1 MTICALST
9 PSGIGGIAVVR
20 ISGPDAISAC
30 AKVFQPFK
38 AAHTLDL
45 RPTHTL
51 TFGRIIHP
59 DTQEVLD
66 EVVVALYR
74 APHSFTGEDVVEISC
89 HGSAYIQQEL
99 LHVLTTFC
107 GVRMAQGGEFTR
119 RAFANGRMDLSQAEA
134 VADLISAQNAAAHR
148 LAFSQMKGSI
158 SRKLDTLHDQLLRL
172 SSLLELELDFSEE
185 DVEFADRSQ
194 LLDIARQ
201 IDAEVVRLSDTFR
214 TGQAIRNGIPVAI
227 IGETNVGKSTLL
239 NHLLGDER
247 AIVSDVHGTTRD
259 VIEDTILLDGQLI
272 RFIDTAGIRD
282 TSDQVETMGIER
294 TYQRLERAQ
303 IVLWLIDGTRL
314 ADADSTQRCIQ
325 DTLDVYRRIQPYLRD
340 QQLLLVINKIDLI
353 PSDTLHAN
361 LPLLQ
366 QALDEAGLP
375 KQTGQSG
382 LPPKQTGQSGLPP
395 KQVFCPRCSGDRG
408 GAEDRGGLLFLSAKH
423 SLGFDHLREVLVR
436 ATRLPQ
442 AQGDVILTNQRH
454 YEAMQEAHQALLH
467 VIDGLESHLSGDLVA
482 EDLHAVIDVLN
493 SVLGRSITSQDTLNN
508 IFKNFCIGK

>member
-9 PSGIGGIAVVR
+9 PSGMGGIAVVR

-30 AKVFQPFK
+30 ARIFRPHKSD
-38 AAHTLDL
+38 HSLDH
-45 RPTHTL
+45 RKTHTL
-51 TFGRIIHP
+51 TFGRIVNP
-59 DTQEVLD
+59 TTGEELD
-66 EVVVALYR
+66 EVVVSLFR
-74 APHSFTGEDVVEISC
+74 APHSYTGEDVVEITC
-89 HGSAYIQQEL
+89 HGSLYIQQEL
-99 LHVLTTFC
+99 LHLLIGQC
-107 GVRMAQGGEFTR
+107 GVRMAEGGEFTR

-134 VADLISAQNAAAHR
+134 VADLIASQNAAAHR
-148 LAFSQMKGSI
+148 LAFSQMKGSV
-158 SRKLDTLHDQLLRL
+158 SQKLDGLHDQLLRL

-185 DVEFADRSQ
+185 DVEFADRTE
-194 LLDIARQ
+194 LLDTARQ
-201 IDAEVVRLSDTFR
+201 IDAEVVHLSDTFR

-239 NHLLGDER
+239 NQLLGDER
-247 AIVSDVHGTTRD
+247 AIVSEVHGTTRD

-282 TSDQVETMGIER
+282 TSDRVETMGIER

-314 ADADSTQRCIQ
+314 ADADSTRRCIH
-325 DTLDVYRRIQPYLRD
+325 DTLDVYRRIVPYLRD

-366 QALDEAGLP
+366 HALDNA
-375 KQTGQSG
+375 G
-382 LPPKQTGQSGLPP
+382 LPPKQTDDPNLPPKQTDEAGLPP
-395 KQVFCPRCSGDRG
+395 KQG
-408 GAEDRGGLLFLSAKH
+408 DRGGLLLLSAKH
-423 SLGFDHLREVLVR
+423 SQGLDQLRKVLVR

-467 VIDGLESHLSGDLVA
+467 VIDGLQSHLSGDLVA
-482 EDLHAVIDVLN
+482 EDLHAVIDALN

>member
-38 AAHTLDL
+38 ATHTLDL

-99 LHVLTTFC
+99 LHVLTSFC

-158 SRKLDTLHDQLLRL
+158 SRKLDTLHDQLLHL

-185 DVEFADRSQ
+185 DVEFADRSE

-201 IDAEVVRLSDTFR
+201 IDDEVVRLSDTFR

-314 ADADSTQRCIQ
+314 ADAASTQRCIQ

-375 KQTGQSG
+375 PMHIDEVGHHSS
-382 LPPKQTGQSGLPP
+382 PY
-395 KQVFCPRCSGDRG
+395 
-408 GAEDRGGLLFLSAKH
+408 AGGLEGVFLSAKH
-423 SLGFDHLREVLVR
+423 SLGFDHLRDVLVR

-482 EDLHAVIDVLN
+482 EDLHAVIDALN

>member
-99 LHVLTTFC
+99 LHILTSCC

-158 SRKLDTLHDQLLRL
+158 SRKLDTLHDQLLHL

-185 DVEFADRSQ
+185 DVEFADRSE

-282 TSDQVETMGIER
+282 TSDQIESMGIER

-314 ADADSTQRCIQ
+314 ADTDSTQHCIQ

-375 KQTGQSG
+375 
-382 LPPKQTGQSGLPP
+382 PKQTGQSGLPP
-395 KQVFCPRCSGDRG
+395 FRG
-408 GAEDRGGLLFLSAKH
+408 DRGGLLLLSAKH

-454 YEAMQEAHQALLH
+454 YEAMQEAHVALQH
-467 VIDGLESHLSGDLVA
+467 VIDGLVSHLSGDLVA
-482 EDLHAVIDVLN
+482 EDLHAVIDALN

-508 IFKNFCIGK
+508 IFKHFCIGK

>member
-38 AAHTLDL
+38 AEHTLDL

-99 LHVLTTFC
+99 LHVLTSCC

-185 DVEFADRSQ
+185 DVEFADRSE

-314 ADADSTQRCIQ
+314 ADAASTQRCIQ

-340 QQLLLVINKIDLI
+340 KQLLLVINKIDLI

-366 QALDEAGLP
+366 QALDEAGLHSSP
-375 KQTGQSG
+375 FKG
-382 LPPKQTGQSGLPP
+382 
-395 KQVFCPRCSGDRG
+395 
-408 GAEDRGGLLFLSAKH
+408 DRGGLLFLSAKH

-454 YEAMQEAHQALLH
+454 YEAMQEAHAALQH

-482 EDLHAVIDVLN
+482 EDLHAVIDALN
-493 SVLGRSITSQDTLNN
+493 SVLGRSISSQETLNN

>member
-38 AAHTLDL
+38 AEHTLDL

-99 LHVLTTFC
+99 LHVLTSFC

-185 DVEFADRSQ
+185 DVEFADRSE

-375 KQTGQSG
+375 SMHMDEVGHHSSPFKGEREG
-382 LPPKQTGQSGLPP
+382 P
-395 KQVFCPRCSGDRG
+395 
-408 GAEDRGGLLFLSAKH
+408 LLLSAKH

-482 EDLHAVIDVLN
+482 EDLHAVIDALN

-508 IFKNFCIGK
+508 IFKHFCVGK

>member
-59 DTQEVLD
+59 DTREVLD

-99 LHVLTTFC
+99 LHVLTSFC

-158 SRKLDTLHDQLLRL
+158 SRKLNTLHDQLLRL

-185 DVEFADRSQ
+185 DVEFADRSE

-314 ADADSTQRCIQ
+314 ADAVSTQRCIQ

-375 KQTGQSG
+375 PMHIDEVGDHSSPYAGIQ
-382 LPPKQTGQSGLPP
+382 PPL
-395 KQVFCPRCSGDRG
+395 F
-408 GAEDRGGLLFLSAKH
+408 GGLRGCGGLEGVFLSAKH

-454 YEAMQEAHQALLH
+454 YEAMQEAHAALQH

-482 EDLHAVIDVLN
+482 EDLHAVIDALN

-508 IFKNFCIGK
+508 IFKHFCVGK

>member
-30 AKVFQPFK
+30 AQVFQPFK

-59 DTQEVLD
+59 ETQEVLD

-99 LHVLTTFC
+99 LHVLTSCC

-185 DVEFADRSQ
+185 DVEFADRSE

-272 RFIDTAGIRD
+272 RFIDTAGIRE

-375 KQTGQSG
+375 PMHIDEVGHHSSPYAGIQ
-382 LPPKQTGQSGLPP
+382 PPL
-395 KQVFCPRCSGDRG
+395 F
-408 GAEDRGGLLFLSAKH
+408 GGLRGCGGLEGVFLSAKH

-442 AQGDVILTNQRH
+442 VQGDVILTNQRH

-482 EDLHAVIDVLN
+482 EDLHAVIDALN

>member
-99 LHVLTTFC
+99 LHVLTSCC

-185 DVEFADRSQ
+185 DVEFADRSE

-375 KQTGQSG
+375 PMHIDEVGHHSSPYAGIQ
-382 LPPKQTGQSGLPP
+382 PPL
-395 KQVFCPRCSGDRG
+395 F
-408 GAEDRGGLLFLSAKH
+408 GGLRGCGGLEGVFLSAKH

-482 EDLHAVIDVLN
+482 EDLHAVIDALN

>member
-38 AAHTLDL
+38 AAHTLDQ
-45 RPTHTL
+45 RATHTL

-89 HGSAYIQQEL
+89 HGSTYIQQEL
-99 LHVLTTFC
+99 LHVLTSCC

-185 DVEFADRSQ
+185 DVEFADRSE

-375 KQTGQSG
+375 PMHIDEVGHHSSPYAGIQ
-382 LPPKQTGQSGLPP
+382 PPL
-395 KQVFCPRCSGDRG
+395 F
-408 GAEDRGGLLFLSAKH
+408 GGLRGCGGLEGVFLSAKH

-467 VIDGLESHLSGDLVA
+467 VIDGLESHLSSDLVA
-482 EDLHAVIDVLN
+482 EDLHAVIDALN

-508 IFKNFCIGK
+508 IFKHFCIGK

>member
-38 AAHTLDL
+38 AEHTLDL

-59 DTQEVLD
+59 DTHEVLD

-99 LHVLTTFC
+99 LHVLTSFC

-185 DVEFADRSQ
+185 DVEFADRSE
-194 LLDIARQ
+194 LLNIARQ

-375 KQTGQSG
+375 PMHLKESG
-382 LPPKQTGQSGLPP
+382 LHSSPFKG
-395 KQVFCPRCSGDRG
+395 
-408 GAEDRGGLLFLSAKH
+408 DRGGLLFLSAKH

-454 YEAMQEAHQALLH
+454 YEAMQEAHAALQH

-482 EDLHAVIDVLN
+482 EDLHAVIDALN

-508 IFKNFCIGK
+508 IFKHFCVGK

>member
-30 AKVFQPFK
+30 AQVFQPFK
-38 AAHTLDL
+38 AEHTLDL

-59 DTQEVLD
+59 DTHEVLD

-99 LHVLTTFC
+99 LHVLTSFC

-185 DVEFADRSQ
+185 DVEFADRSE

-366 QALDEAGLP
+366 QALDEAGLHSSP
-375 KQTGQSG
+375 FKG
-382 LPPKQTGQSGLPP
+382 
-395 KQVFCPRCSGDRG
+395 
-408 GAEDRGGLLFLSAKH
+408 DRGGLLFLSAKH

-454 YEAMQEAHQALLH
+454 YEAMQEAHAALQH

-482 EDLHAVIDVLN
+482 EDLHAVIDALN

-508 IFKNFCIGK
+508 IFKHFCVGK

>member
-30 AKVFQPFK
+30 AQVFQPFK

-99 LHVLTTFC
+99 LHVLTSFC

-185 DVEFADRSQ
+185 DVEFADRSE
-194 LLDIARQ
+194 LLDIAHQ

-314 ADADSTQRCIQ
+314 ADAASTQRCIQ

-366 QALDEAGLP
+366 HALDEAGLP
-375 KQTGQSG
+375 PMHIDEVGHHSSPYAGIQ
-382 LPPKQTGQSGLPP
+382 PPL
-395 KQVFCPRCSGDRG
+395 F
-408 GAEDRGGLLFLSAKH
+408 GGLRGCGGLEGVFLSAKH

-454 YEAMQEAHQALLH
+454 YEAMQEAHQSLLH

-482 EDLHAVIDVLN
+482 EDLHAVIDALN

>member
-30 AKVFQPFK
+30 AQVFQPFK
-38 AAHTLDL
+38 AEHTLAL

-59 DTQEVLD
+59 DTHEVLD

-99 LHVLTTFC
+99 LHVLTSFC

-185 DVEFADRSQ
+185 DVEFADRSE

-259 VIEDTILLDGQLI
+259 VIEDTILLDGQFI

-314 ADADSTQRCIQ
+314 ADAASTQRCIQ

-375 KQTGQSG
+375 SSPFKG
-382 LPPKQTGQSGLPP
+382 
-395 KQVFCPRCSGDRG
+395 
-408 GAEDRGGLLFLSAKH
+408 DRGGLLFLSAKH

-482 EDLHAVIDVLN
+482 EDLHAVIDALN

-508 IFKNFCIGK
+508 IFKHFCVGK